1 MTKICKQ
8 IVNDNQ
14 IESNVPRKNV
24 KFINKSVTHSKLK
37 DYNLSWEINIRND
50 SNVLSSINLQA
61 AKNFSLNKSTLE
73 AEVASKIIITDSIIM
88 TPALCLMLR
97 LCHCLKLCGQKV
109 SITGVSLRVCLLIL

>member
-1 MTKICKQ
+1 MEVNGRPRSFGPARFSLTMTL
-8 IVNDNQ
+8 N
-14 IESNVPRKNV
+14 
-24 KFINKSVTHSKLK
+24 
-37 DYNLSWEINIRND
+37 
-50 SNVLSSINLQA
+50 SINPQA
-61 AKNFSLNKSTLE
+61 AKHFSLNKSTLE